1 MSVPLSRCG
10 SPAQT
15 MEDGTGGH
23 NDSASDTADSGADTE
38 NVRQISVR
46 GSDGQNIVFQLNG
59 SSAAESLYSQ
69 LPLTVQV
76 ENYSDNEKIFYPPD
90 ELDTSG
96 SPLAEGPAGVL
107 AYYEPWKDVVMFYGR
122 CDGAAGLYELGDV
135 ISGADQIERLHGEI
149 RIESESER
157 KDIMERPDMMEKA
170 YRMGKAVWLWTEK
183 FRYGQEGS

>member
-1 MSVPLSRCG
+1 MKKLTCFFLAVLMSVPLSGCS

-15 MEDGTGGH
+15 TEDSAGSY
-23 NDSASDTADSGADTE
+23 NDAASDTADSEADTE

-59 SSAAESLYSQ
+59 SSAAESFYNQ

-76 ENYSDNEKIFYPPD
+76 ENYGDNEKIFYPPD

-96 SPLAEGPAGVL
+96 TPLAEGPAGLL

-122 CDGAAGLYELGDV
+122 CDGAAGLYELGNV
-135 ISGADQIERLHGEI
+135 ISGADEIERLDGEI

-157 KDIMERPDMMEKA
+157 KDKNE
-170 YRMGKAVWLWTEK
+170 
-183 FRYGQEGS
+183 